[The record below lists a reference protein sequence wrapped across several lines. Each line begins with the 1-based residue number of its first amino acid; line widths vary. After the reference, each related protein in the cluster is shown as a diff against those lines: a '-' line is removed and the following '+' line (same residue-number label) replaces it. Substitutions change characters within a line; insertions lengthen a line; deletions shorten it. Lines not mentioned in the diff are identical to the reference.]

1 MMIFN
6 DILGGLVSFGLLAWL
21 AFALT
26 RRERL

>member
-1 MMIFN
+1 MVLS
-6 DILGGLVSFGLLAWL
+6 DILGGFVSIALLAWL